1 MKYTCLAND
10 TNCFPIIP
18 NIDIKGIT
26 SLCAHGN
33 DHSYTKYNVGVH
45 YTISSQRMH
54 RNEIT

>member
-1 MKYTCLAND
+1 MNKISFAND

-45 YTISSQRMH
+45 YTIS
-54 RNEIT
+54 

>member
-1 MKYTCLAND
+1 MNKISFAND

-45 YTISSQRMH
+45 YTISQRTH